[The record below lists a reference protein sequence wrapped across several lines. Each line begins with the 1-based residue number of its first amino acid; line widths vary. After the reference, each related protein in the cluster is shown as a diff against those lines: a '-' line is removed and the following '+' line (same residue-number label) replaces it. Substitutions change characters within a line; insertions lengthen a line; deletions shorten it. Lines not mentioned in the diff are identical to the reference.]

1 MAIVTLND
9 IHVAFGPEVV
19 LDKLD
24 LALHPGE
31 KVGMVGANGAGK
43 STILKLITGQITPDM
58 GRVVRQ
64 KGLRIGYLRQETTF
78 SGDRTVMEEM
88 HAGVDHLLRLQR
100 SIQDVSH
107 EMESLSGSALQAM
120 MKRYDRLC
128 HDFEIAGGYAYEV
141 RIHAALAGLG
151 FEPELHHV
159 RTSALSGGQLS
170 RLGLAQVLMLE
181 TDLLLLDE
189 PTNHLDLQ
197 AIEWLERFLAGY
209 DGAAVIISHDRT
221 LLDKVACKIVE
232 VEKRKARVWNG
243 NYSNYVQTTFT
254 RSGSTPNA
262 SKWSSERWTSS
273 PAIRTRRACAR
284 PLAAEKRA

>member
-24 LALHPGE
+24 LTLHPGE
-31 KVGMVGANGAGK
+31 KVGMVGPNGAGK
-43 STILKLITGQITPDM
+43 STILKLIMGQIAPDM
-58 GRVVRQ
+58 GHITRQ
-64 KGLRIGYLRQETTF
+64 KGLKIGYLRQEATF

-88 HAGVDHLLRLQR
+88 HAGVDHLLGLQR
-100 SIQDVSH
+100 SIQNVSH
-107 EMESLSGSALQAM
+107 EMESLAGSDLKAK
-120 MKRYDRLC
+120 MKQYDRLC

-141 RIHAALAGLG
+141 RIHATLAGLG

-159 RTSALSGGQLS
+159 KTTALSGGQLS

-197 AIEWLERFLAGY
+197 AIE
-209 DGAAVIISHDRT
+209 
-221 LLDKVACKIVE
+221 
-232 VEKRKARVWNG
+232 
-243 NYSNYVQTTFT
+243 
-254 RSGSTPNA
+254 
-262 SKWSSERWTSS
+262 
-273 PAIRTRRACAR
+273 
-284 PLAAEKRA
+284 